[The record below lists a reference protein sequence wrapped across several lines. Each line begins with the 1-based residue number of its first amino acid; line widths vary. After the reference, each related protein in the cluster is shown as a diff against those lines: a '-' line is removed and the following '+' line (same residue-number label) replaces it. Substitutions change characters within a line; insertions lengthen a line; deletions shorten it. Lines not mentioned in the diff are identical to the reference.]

1 MLRVAISIRVQNY
14 HLSAAAAAPSEG
26 LKSAVSSWAREIV
39 TFALY
44 SLLRLFFTCAIWDL
58 ANNAY
63 LCRLAS
69 CSTSTW
75 WRHMC
80 TTHDNQKAT
89 LYINSAQ
96 PAHALFCE
104 PSILCCM
111 CKRKKNEKRLI
122 RLTSTCRCTT
132 SPTHMTLWAFGNTV
146 CQSVHMYAASGR
158 YRARPRPQRSLCACE
173 VCGCV
178 GVGWACGSKSWPVYR
193 PAERVRCVTCFANE
207 LSWPGR
213 SVGWAY

>member
-1 MLRVAISIRVQNY
+1 MSRIITFRQLPPHRVKALNRQCPPGPAKSS
-14 HLSAAAAAPSEG
+14 HLLFILFCAYFLLAKSEIW
-26 LKSAVSSWAREIV
+26 LTTPTSVA
-39 TFALY
+39 
-44 SLLRLFFTCAIWDL
+44 SLPVPPPRDGVTCARRTITKKL
-58 ANNAY
+58 PCTLTLRSPHMPSSANRAY
-63 LCRLAS
+63 CAA
-69 CSTSTW
+69 CV
-75 WRHMC
+75 
-80 TTHDNQKAT
+80 K
-89 LYINSAQ
+89 
-96 PAHALFCE
+96 E
-104 PSILCCM
+104 
-111 CKRKKNEKRLI
+111 KNEKRLI

>member
-111 CKRKKNEKRLI
+111 CKRKKTKKDLLDSQVRADAPLHPRI
-122 RLTSTCRCTT
+122 WHCGLSVTRCAKACTCMQRVGAT
-132 SPTHMTLWAFGNTV
+132 
-146 CQSVHMYAASGR
+146 GR
-158 YRARPRPQRSLCACE
+158 GRGHRGACVRVKCA
-173 VCGCV
+173 
-178 GVGWACGSKSWPVYR
+178 GVLV
-193 PAERVRCVTCFANE
+193 
-207 LSWPGR
+207 
-213 SVGWAY
+213 

>member
-14 HLSAAAAAPSEG
+14 HPSAAAAAPSES

-63 LCRLAS
+63 LCR
-69 CSTSTW
+69 
-75 WRHMC
+75 WRDGVTCARRTITKKLPCALTLRSPHMPS
-80 TTHDNQKAT
+80 
-89 LYINSAQ
+89 SANR
-96 PAHALFCE
+96 AYCAACVKE
-104 PSILCCM
+104 
-111 CKRKKNEKRLI
+111 KNKKRLI

-158 YRARPRPQRSLCACE
+158 YRARPRPQRSLCVCE

-193 PAERVRCVTCFANE
+193 PAERVWFVTCFANE
-207 LSWPGR
+207 LPWPGR

>member
-1 MLRVAISIRVQNY
+1 MSRIITLRQLPPHRVKALNQQCPPGPVKLSHLLFNLFCAYFLLAQSEIWLTTPTSVA
-14 HLSAAAAAPSEG
+14 
-26 LKSAVSSWAREIV
+26 
-39 TFALY
+39 
-44 SLLRLFFTCAIWDL
+44 SLPVPPPRDGVTCARRTITKKL
-58 ANNAY
+58 PCALTLRSPHMPSSANRAY
-63 LCRLAS
+63 RAACV
-69 CSTSTW
+69 
-75 WRHMC
+75 
-80 TTHDNQKAT
+80 K
-89 LYINSAQ
+89 
-96 PAHALFCE
+96 E
-104 PSILCCM
+104 
-111 CKRKKNEKRLI
+111 KNKKRLI

-158 YRARPRPQRSLCACE
+158 YRARPRPQRSLCVCE

-207 LSWPGR
+207 LPWPGK